1 MRYNTINSQSE
12 LMEVVGM
19 GMPDIRRRDDE
30 GEESSGWGV
39 PGWAK
44 RDPKKEKRLREGNI
58 GVGDLAKTI
67 VRTMAGFNP
76 YMAATLGLVTA
87 IKKDPEGNVKG
98 TATAN
103 PDSSRVK
110 PGDDGAS
117 KVTEEHKQKIED
129 EIEARGLHPDSFD
142 AEQFRNESSEFARQ
156 SGQGSVVVDNAA
168 TRLGIPGALDASEL
182 PAGREQELQN
192 HSIMLYGKRY
202 AVQSYGGNKYLIP
215 VEED

>member
-1 MRYNTINSQSE
+1 
-12 LMEVVGM
+12 MEVVGM
-19 GMPDIRRRDDE
+19 GMSDIRRKDDE
-30 GEESSGWGV
+30 GEESSGWRV

-44 RDPKKEKRLREGNI
+44 RDPKEEKRLREGNK

-67 VRTMAGFNP
+67 ASTMAGFNP
-76 YMAATLGLVTA
+76 YMAATLGVVTA
-87 IKKDPEGNVKG
+87 VKKDREGNVKG

-202 AVQSYGGNKYLIP
+202 AVQSLGGNKYLIP

>member
-1 MRYNTINSQSE
+1 
-12 LMEVVGM
+12 MEVIGM
-19 GMPDIRRRDDE
+19 GMPDVRRKDDE
-30 GEESSGWGV
+30 GEESSGWRV

-44 RDPKKEKRLREGNI
+44 RDPKEEKRLREGNI

-67 VRTMAGFNP
+67 VSTMAGFNP
-76 YMAATLGLVTA
+76 YMAATLGVVTA
-87 IKKDPEGNVKG
+87 VKKDREGNVKG

-129 EIEARGLHPDSFD
+129 EIEARGLHPDSFA

-202 AVQSYGGNKYLIP
+202 AVQSLGGNKYLIP

>member
-1 MRYNTINSQSE
+1 
-12 LMEVVGM
+12 M
-19 GMPDIRRRDDE
+19 GMPDVRRRDDE
-30 GEESSGWGV
+30 GNVSEEMKV

-44 RDPKKEKRLREGNI
+44 RDPEKEKRLREGGI
-58 GVGDLAKTI
+58 GFKDLVKTI
-67 VRTMAGFNP
+67 ASAMIGTNP
-76 YMAATLGLVTA
+76 YMAATLGVVTA
-87 IKKDPEGNVKG
+87 VKKDREGNVKG

-202 AVQSYGGNKYLIP
+202 AVQYNKFTI
-215 VEED
+215 

>member
-1 MRYNTINSQSE
+1 
-12 LMEVVGM
+12 MEVVGM

-30 GEESSGWGV
+30 GEESSGWRVPEKLKRPESGRHAISGEGIGGV
-39 PGWAK
+39 KEFAK
-44 RDPKKEKRLREGNI
+44 EIVKGAMVAYNPLFYSALTALGKLKEH
-58 GVGDLAKTI
+58 
-67 VRTMAGFNP
+67 
-76 YMAATLGLVTA
+76 
-87 IKKDPEGNVKG
+87 G

-110 PGDDGAS
+110 PGDDGAV
-117 KVTEEHKQKIED
+117 KVTEEHKQKIEN

-142 AEQFRNESSEFARQ
+142 AEQLRKESSEFARQ

-215 VEED
+215 MEEGLREY